1 MNIVLCGMMGAGK
14 TTVGIQLALLL
25 DRSWVD
31 TDNLIVKDY
40 GEISKIFEHH
50 GEEYFRDLETRVVEE
65 VVEEDRLIISV
76 GGGLVM
82 REENVSLLKEN
93 GKIFYLRASAETL
106 AQRLKGDT
114 TRPLLKTGD
123 RDLKENL
130 AKKLEER
137 APVYEKVADFIIDV
151 EGKNP
156 GQIAVDIVSMM
167 QEIK

>member
-1 MNIVLCGMMGAGK
+1 
-14 TTVGIQLALLL
+14 
-25 DRSWVD
+25 
-31 TDNLIVKDY
+31 
-40 GEISKIFEHH
+40 
-50 GEEYFRDLETRVVEE
+50 
-65 VVEEDRLIISV
+65 
-76 GGGLVM
+76 M